1 MNMLKNKLREFKLSG
16 MYNALPERLAYA
28 EEKQV
33 SYAEFLELLLEDEA
47 TNRRGNSYK
56 KRYTKAKFPAYKV
69 IEDFDFTFQPSID
82 KKIINDSLTCS
93 FIEEKRN
100 VVFMGNPGTGKT
112 HLSIALVITALKKGY
127 KVLFTHVSEMLLNL
141 NSSKADNSYYNVYNR
156 ILLLMY

>member
-1 MNMLKNKLREFKLSG
+1 MEVIIYRVNYEDMRRRAMNMLKNKLREFKLSG

-28 EEKQV
+28 QEKQV

-100 VVFMGNPGTGKT
+100 V
-112 HLSIALVITALKKGY
+112 
-127 KVLFTHVSEMLLNL
+127 
-141 NSSKADNSYYNVYNR
+141 
-156 ILLLMY
+156 